1 MTHEQSIPQTG
12 VKLYC
17 KAEAKDGRVCSLY
30 ADHAC
35 EEHVENHQKSRWKDG
50 E

>member
-1 MTHEQSIPQTG
+1 MSHEQSIPQTA

>member
-1 MTHEQSIPQTG
+1 MTHEQKIPQT
-12 VKLYC
+12 VAKHYC

-30 ADHAC
+30 ADHKGD
-35 EEHVENHQKSRWKDG
+35 EHVENHQKSRWRDG